1 MRAPYPNIMIRE
13 LRLALR
19 TLAKSPGF
27 LALAV
32 LTMALGIGAVT
43 VLFSFTESVLWRPL
57 PFTDSERLV
66 RILEQNLKRRSSAS
80 SVSTRSFASARDR
93 VQTLEGLAAL
103 SGGQSHNLT
112 GRGIAERVSTK
123 NISAGFF
130 ETLRVQPALGRTF
143 AREDE
148 RAGTNRVVILSHD
161 FWKRTFEGSPAVVGQ
176 DLKLDGETC
185 TVAGVMPAGLRL
197 EFAGDPDVFL
207 PLRTGGLGL
216 SQDRRELVVIGRI
229 KPGISLGQ
237 VTGEIHSIAGR
248 LAEEYPQANA
258 NWDAIVENLRESF
271 TRYNRRNLFLYL
283 GFSGLVLLIA
293 CANVA
298 GLLLVRFVGRQ
309 KEFALRTALG
319 ASRASLLRQTLAE
332 TAWIAIPGGV
342 AGAILASWGVAGM
355 RAILPEGQYVRAS
368 QISMDLR
375 TLAFVLAVSLVS
387 AFLFALSPAFSGS
400 RLNLDRALRD
410 WGKSVAS
417 NPRASRRI
425 DVLIVAEVTLAFLLV
440 FGAGLFLSTHA
451 RLQQVQLG
459 FEPRGVL
466 TMRIAPASG
475 ALSDP
480 EKLLRFQRQL
490 LQKTKEVAG
499 VERAALASSLP
510 LLSAMSVNFASAK
523 GQRPANGEEPWSL
536 VRAVSP
542 DYFRVMGI
550 SLLTGRAFTEQ
561 DSKSAPRVAIVNENL
576 ARRVFG
582 AENPVGKE
590 LVILAG
596 GDPSIPLGT
605 MQIVGLASNTKE
617 AGLNEIVFN
626 DIYCPME
633 QNPAR
638 SMYLVAKAPGLS
650 EQVIGN
656 LRRDLQSLDPED
668 AVYGIATMEQRIG
681 DSLAGERFTLT
692 LVSAFAGLALLLA
705 GVGVYGAIGYA
716 VAQRTREFGLRMALG
731 ARPRAILRLT
741 LKRTARL
748 TLAGAGCGLG
758 LALIVGKLVE
768 KSLYLVPG
776 EHAGMLYGV
785 GIHDPASL
793 AGAAVSLLALAA
805 LAGLVPAVR
814 AAKVD
819 PLVALRHE

>member
-1 MRAPYPNIMIRE
+1 MIRE

-32 LTMALGIGAVT
+32 LTMALGIGAAT
-43 VLFSFTESVLWRPL
+43 VLFSLTESVLWRPL
-57 PFTDSERLV
+57 PFADSERLV
-66 RILEQNLKRRSSAS
+66 RVLEQNLKRRSSAS
-80 SVSTRSFASARDR
+80 SVSARSFASARDR

-103 SGGQSHNLT
+103 SVGQSHNLT
-112 GRGIAERVSTK
+112 GRGIAERVSTR

-143 AREDE
+143 GREDE

-207 PLRTGGLGL
+207 PLSTGGLGL

-342 AGAILASWGVAGM
+342 AGAILATWGVAGM
-355 RAILPEGQYVRAS
+355 RAILPEGEYVRAS

-387 AFLFALSPAFSGS
+387 AFLFALSPAFS

-425 DVLIVAEVTLAFLLV
+425 DVLIVAEVTLAFLLAWR
-440 FGAGLFLSTHA
+440 GIAGFLAT
-451 RLQQVQLG
+451 
-459 FEPRGVL
+459 
-466 TMRIAPASG
+466 
-475 ALSDP
+475 
-480 EKLLRFQRQL
+480 
-490 LQKTKEVAG
+490 
-499 VERAALASSLP
+499 
-510 LLSAMSVNFASAK
+510 
-523 GQRPANGEEPWSL
+523 
-536 VRAVSP
+536 
-542 DYFRVMGI
+542 
-550 SLLTGRAFTEQ
+550 
-561 DSKSAPRVAIVNENL
+561 
-576 ARRVFG
+576 
-582 AENPVGKE
+582 
-590 LVILAG
+590 
-596 GDPSIPLGT
+596 
-605 MQIVGLASNTKE
+605 
-617 AGLNEIVFN
+617 
-626 DIYCPME
+626 
-633 QNPAR
+633 
-638 SMYLVAKAPGLS
+638 
-650 EQVIGN
+650 
-656 LRRDLQSLDPED
+656 RRD
-668 AVYGIATMEQRIG
+668 R
-681 DSLAGERFTLT
+681 
-692 LVSAFAGLALLLA
+692 
-705 GVGVYGAIGYA
+705 
-716 VAQRTREFGLRMALG
+716 
-731 ARPRAILRLT
+731 
-741 LKRTARL
+741 
-748 TLAGAGCGLG
+748 
-758 LALIVGKLVE
+758 
-768 KSLYLVPG
+768 
-776 EHAGMLYGV
+776 
-785 GIHDPASL
+785 
-793 AGAAVSLLALAA
+793 
-805 LAGLVPAVR
+805 
-814 AAKVD
+814 
-819 PLVALRHE
+819 